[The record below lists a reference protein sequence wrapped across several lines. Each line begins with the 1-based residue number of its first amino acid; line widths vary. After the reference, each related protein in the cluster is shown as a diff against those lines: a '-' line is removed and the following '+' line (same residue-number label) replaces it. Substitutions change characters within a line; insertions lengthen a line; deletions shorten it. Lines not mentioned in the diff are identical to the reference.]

1 MSRRQRG
8 VALLLVLWAL
18 AMLGLLLGALVMV
31 VRQETRLALWQREH
45 TQALLAAEAGI
56 ELAVRAISDPAQRAL
71 WVADGR
77 EQPLLFDR
85 ARLRVS
91 VRSERGKLDLNS
103 AAPGDFARVAQ
114 ALGSSPQQA
123 STLAQSLNTR
133 RAAGRAPFQALEELR
148 QLPGITAALYQQL
161 LPELTLFSGLESPE
175 PAFASAGLRR
185 VLGLPSLPARGI
197 DPGPVLSISSTAQLP
212 DGFSVTIHSTV
223 LLSINEGVRPY
234 KVLRY
239 SE

>member
-1 MSRRQRG
+1 MSRPQRG

-18 AMLGLLLGALVMV
+18 ALLSLLLGTLVLM

-56 ELAVRAISDPAQRAL
+56 ELAVRGSGDPAQRSR

-85 ARLRVS
+85 TRLRVS

-103 AAPGDFARVAQ
+103 ASPDDIAKVAQ
-114 ALGSSPQQA
+114 ALGGSAGQA
-123 STLAQSLNTR
+123 RVLAQSLTAR
-133 RAAGRAPFQALEELR
+133 RTAGRAPFQALEELR
-148 QLPGITAALYQQL
+148 QVPGVSAALYRQL

-175 PAFASAGLRR
+175 PAFASPGLRR
-185 VLGLPSLPARGI
+185 ALGLPSMPARGV

-212 DGFSVTIHSTV
+212 DGFSVTLHSTV